1 MLVELTRMEGT
12 KHGPLV
18 ASQLLD
24 VAIRVTAIRGF
35 VVAQMALLLDNA
47 HFLTGGFSQRASMCE
62 VLYAAAWICG
72 EFSEYVIH
80 ILFYLYSLKLIQQDG
95 EDVRLFEKNL

>member
-1 MLVELTRMEGT
+1 MSVLVELTRMEGT

-72 EFSEYVIH
+72 EFSEYVFATKQYFSH
-80 ILFYLYSLKLIQQDG
+80 MQD
-95 EDVRLFEKNL
+95 VIFRLAVVMGF

>member
-1 MLVELTRMEGT
+1 MEGT

-72 EFSEYVIH
+72 EFSEYVFSTKQYFSYTQDA
-80 ILFYLYSLKLIQQDG
+80 IL
-95 EDVRLFEKNL
+95 RLAVVMGF